1 MSKQSLWNSNKEN
14 DFWSSLTR
22 ALNFRWRLMVEIMRV
37 GRQVWTLKVEGQPII
52 KKAGNPL
59 SDKAPLTDKE
69 CMNLILGALKVCMT
83 NRDLAYIS
91 SVGAEYSHLNSDGEK
106 MLLQTLKIIF
116 PKIVANENKRV
127 EDLMHERLLKEL
139 K

>member
-1 MSKQSLWNSNKEN
+1 MKAGQ
-14 DFWSSLTR
+14 
-22 ALNFRWRLMVEIMRV
+22 
-37 GRQVWTLKVEGQPII
+37 QVWTLRVAGRPII
-52 KKAGNPL
+52 KKAGDPL
-59 SDKAPLTDKE
+59 SDKAPMTDKE

-83 NRDLAYIS
+83 NRELAYIS

-106 MLLQTLKIIF
+106 MLLQTLKVIF